1 RKRYPAGSRSR
12 GETGIV
18 TVRFTIDDGGNV
30 LAVAL
35 AGSSGFPELDQEV
48 LSLLRRASPV
58 PPPPPG
64 VKKTITAPVRFKP

>member
-1 RKRYPAGSRSR
+1 
-12 GETGIV
+12 
-18 TVRFTIDDGGNV
+18 
-30 LAVAL
+30 
-35 AGSSGFPELDQEV
+35 LDQEV